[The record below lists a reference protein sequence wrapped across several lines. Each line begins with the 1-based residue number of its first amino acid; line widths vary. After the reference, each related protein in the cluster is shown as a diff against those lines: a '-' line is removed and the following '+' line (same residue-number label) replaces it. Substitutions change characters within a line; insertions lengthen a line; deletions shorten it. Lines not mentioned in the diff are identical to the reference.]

1 MTKTNKSKKEV
12 EKAERRQRGQA
23 THDKCVAAALRLL
36 SRHGANSVTHRS
48 VATEAGVSVAVTT
61 YHFDSRDE
69 ILEKAYQLLYEQE
82 VERWRETNKVIK
94 NENATREEIIDRL
107 STRLIR
113 ETTEFK
119 DQTMAAFE
127 LTFEAF
133 RSPELSTAIGNI
145 NKVRMAYWR
154 KTAEQAGSQDAALD
168 GQLLQCSVLGKS
180 LCLMA
185 RGKVDSELARTRSK
199 FDYDF
204 KSLFPEKKSNRS

>member
-1 MTKTNKSKKEV
+1 MTKGRPKKSV
-12 EKAERRQRGQA
+12 ERSEGQQRGQA

-36 SRHGANSVTHRS
+36 SRQGATGVTHRS
-48 VATEAGVSVAVTT
+48 VAKEADVSIAVTT
-61 YHFDSRDE
+61 YHFESRDE

-82 VERWRETNKVIK
+82 VARWRESNRNDKDQK
-94 NENATREEIIDRL
+94 ASRAEIIDRI

-113 ETTEFK
+113 ESTEHK
-119 DQTMAAFE
+119 EQTMAAFE

-133 RSPELSTAIGNI
+133 RSPELSAAIGDVH
-145 NKVRMAYWR
+145 KVRMAYWR
-154 KTAEQAGSQDAALD
+154 KTAEQAGSKDPALD
-168 GQLLQCSVLGKS
+168 GQILQCSVLGKT

-204 KSLFPEKKSNRS
+204 QSLFPKTNPKR